1 MPRTKQ
7 QVVSEFRRGEILG
20 AARKV
25 FARKGFAD
33 GIVDDIAAE
42 AGLAK
47 GTLYLY
53 FRSKKDIYKALLQ
66 NDMEAL
72 KASTLHRIEQ
82 ALTLKDKLRAFILA
96 RLENAEHHREFFRIM
111 DTPSGGLSF
120 TRNQYR
126 EWLREPVMA
135 LATAIRDAQQR
146 GEVRRVPAE
155 RIAWAAA
162 DLARGA
168 IVRRLIGHPFE
179 DLPEEAEFIV
189 GLLWASLRP

>member
-7 QVVSEFRRGEILG
+7 QVVSEFRRSEILA

-53 FRSKKDIYKALLQ
+53 FRSKKDIYKALLHH
-66 NDMEAL
+66 DMEAL
-72 KASTLHRIEQ
+72 KASTLRRIEE
-82 ALTLKDKLRAFILA
+82 AGTLPDKLRAFILA

-111 DTPSGGLSF
+111 DTQSGDLRF

-126 EWLREPVMA
+126 DWLREPVLA
-135 LATAIRDAQQR
+135 LAAAIEKAQQR
-146 GEVRRVPAE
+146 GEARPAPAE

-168 IVRRLIGHPFE
+168 IVRRLVGQPLD
-179 DLPEEAEFIV
+179 DLPGEAEFLV
-189 GLLWASLRP
+189 NLLWMSLRP